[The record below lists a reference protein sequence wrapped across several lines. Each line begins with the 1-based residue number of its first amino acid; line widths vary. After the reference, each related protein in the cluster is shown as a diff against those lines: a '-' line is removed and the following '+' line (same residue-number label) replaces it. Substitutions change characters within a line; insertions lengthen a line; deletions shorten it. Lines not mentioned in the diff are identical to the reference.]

1 MANSKLIDALTAL
14 DREAVLAEARRA
26 LAEGAAFD
34 DVVAGLRAGMEP
46 LLSGFEQRTRSL
58 VEVRD
63 ASVIVNDT
71 VDALVAE
78 HPGAQVKYIGKM
90 LICTVMN
97 DVHKA
102 GKTMT
107 MDLLRSIGVD
117 MTDLGEEVPPEAIV
131 RALQETGAKALGL
144 SGLVSSCIEPMKLT
158 VDAVR
163 AAGLDTMITLGGGQA
178 CEDLRRY
185 AKADAVSID
194 MVGCA
199 RIVQR
204 FFGA

>member
-1 MANSKLIDALTAL
+1 MANTKLIDALVHL
-14 DREAVLAEARRA
+14 DKDAVLAQAR
-26 LAEGAAFD
+26 GTDFAAVQED
-34 DVVAGLRAGMEP
+34 LRAGMEQM
-46 LLSGFEQRTRSL
+46 LSAYEQRTRSL

-63 ASVIVNDT
+63 ASVITNET
-71 VDALVAE
+71 LALLAE
-78 HPGAQVKYIGKM
+78 ETGSEITYLGTM

-102 GKTMT
+102 GKIMT
-107 MDLLRSIGVD
+107 SDLLRSIGIDV
-117 MTDLGEEVPPEAIV
+117 TDLGEQVPPEKIV
-131 RALQETGAKALGL
+131 EALQKTGAPVLGL

-163 AAGLDTMITLGGGQA
+163 AAGLNTFITIGGGQA
-178 CEDLRRY
+178 SEDLRRY

-199 RIVQR
+199 RILQK
-204 FFGA
+204 FFAGK